1 MRLNPNTEIDLNN
14 VAQSIKNG
22 FKRLAAYIKKIDE
35 NSSKKMSYKGRIF
48 KLNAARLTLAV
59 VVLAVA
65 FALIFNLVVM
75 PRLNPNRNFD
85 LDLDAGSG
93 YTQTSLGSN
102 ILLLNNNGMK
112 AVDKEGETK
121 WEYETTL
128 TAPVVDVE
136 DGKILLADLDGNCTM
151 RLFDENGEL
160 KLTYPIG
167 SGLSAAELNKN
178 GYAVAVVDES
188 GYKGSVVVYDKRGE
202 EVFKWNSGEGYII
215 DAALSDNNKY
225 VAVSQ
230 MMSDSETVYSR
241 IIVLSVDDGSVIS
254 TSTRND
260 SLVSDIRFYGNS
272 SVIGVSDSDVCCYT
286 RDGELRYEISFAG
299 KKPTLYNIDDS
310 DSLFAVLCQDSR
322 GNSNIEIYS
331 SAGKFLGSYTSAS
344 EIKDMIISGGKIIAS
359 TSRTVV
365 EINRRGKLKNSVDS
379 SHDIKTIGLYGN
391 NRNVLIIGGNKADII
406 SI

>member
-1 MRLNPNTEIDLNN
+1 MGIRDH
-14 VAQSIKNG
+14 ADRS
-22 FKRLAAYIKKIDE
+22 
-35 NSSKKMSYKGRIF
+35 
-48 KLNAARLTLAV
+48 
-59 VVLAVA
+59 
-65 FALIFNLVVM
+65 
-75 PRLNPNRNFD
+75 
-85 LDLDAGSG
+85 GSRR
-93 YTQTSLGSN
+93 
-102 ILLLNNNGMK
+102 
-112 AVDKEGETK
+112 
-121 WEYETTL
+121 
-128 TAPVVDVE
+128 E

-151 RLFDENGEL
+151 RLFDESGEL

-188 GYKGSVVVYDKRGE
+188 GYKGSVVVYNKRGE

-215 DAALSDNNKY
+215 DAAISENNRY

-272 SVIGVSDSDVCCYT
+272 SVIGVSDSDVSCYT

-310 DSLFAVLCQDSR
+310 DGMFAVLCQDSR

-331 SAGKFLGSYTSAS
+331 SSGKFLGSYTSAS